1 MPQFRKKPVVIEAMQ
16 FTADTK
22 QQVLDWITCPVY
34 DAWDKTGEPALY
46 IETLEGNMMA
56 QPGDWIICGV
66 KGEFYP
72 CKPDIFEDTYEPV
85 NSNGGLSMTN
95 DPTPEA
101 ACFNAMLDLWHLL
114 KESKP
119 TERNEV
125 ARRYAVTMTE
135 LEKVIGYFQTFVLT
149 GYLANEKQ

>member
-1 MPQFRKKPVVIEAMQ
+1 
-16 FTADTK
+16 
-22 QQVLDWITCPVY
+22 
-34 DAWDKTGEPALY
+34 
-46 IETLEGNMMA
+46 
-56 QPGDWIICGV
+56 
-66 KGEFYP
+66 
-72 CKPDIFEDTYEPV
+72 
-85 NSNGGLSMTN
+85 MTN